1 MSTECNFCKKSFQ
14 KESSLAI
21 HMCEPK
27 RRHREQDERGV
38 QLGLQAYLKFYESM
52 QGTAKLKTFSDFA
65 ESSYYRAF
73 VKFGRY
79 CVATKV
85 ISPSRFLEWLLK
97 NNKKSK
103 SKQFSGL
110 IMTKEAVIER
120 LLAFNKWRTGED
132 DRTMD
137 EADLKPR
144 QITLDIE
151 FAIKELQKL

>member
-1 MSTECNFCKKSFQ
+1 MEK
-14 KESSLAI
+14 
-21 HMCEPK
+21 
-27 RRHREQDERGV
+27 
-38 QLGLQAYLKFYESM
+38 
-52 QGTAKLKTFSDFA
+52 
-65 ESSYYRAF
+65 
-73 VKFGRY
+73 
-79 CVATKV
+79 
-85 ISPSRFLEWLLK
+85 
-97 NNKKSK
+97 NKKLNP
-103 SKQFSGL
+103 KQSSGP

>member
-1 MSTECNFCKKSFQ
+1 ME
-14 KESSLAI
+14 
-21 HMCEPK
+21 
-27 RRHREQDERGV
+27 
-38 QLGLQAYLKFYESM
+38 
-52 QGTAKLKTFSDFA
+52 
-65 ESSYYRAF
+65 
-73 VKFGRY
+73 
-79 CVATKV
+79 
-85 ISPSRFLEWLLK
+85 K
-97 NNKKSK
+97 NKDPK

-120 LLAFNKWRTGED
+120 LSAFNKWRTGED

>member
-1 MSTECNFCKKSFQ
+1 MEK
-14 KESSLAI
+14 
-21 HMCEPK
+21 
-27 RRHREQDERGV
+27 
-38 QLGLQAYLKFYESM
+38 
-52 QGTAKLKTFSDFA
+52 
-65 ESSYYRAF
+65 
-73 VKFGRY
+73 
-79 CVATKV
+79 
-85 ISPSRFLEWLLK
+85 
-97 NNKKSK
+97 NKKLNP
-103 SKQFSGL
+103 KQSSGS

>member
-1 MSTECNFCKKSFQ
+1 ME
-14 KESSLAI
+14 
-21 HMCEPK
+21 
-27 RRHREQDERGV
+27 
-38 QLGLQAYLKFYESM
+38 
-52 QGTAKLKTFSDFA
+52 
-65 ESSYYRAF
+65 
-73 VKFGRY
+73 
-79 CVATKV
+79 
-85 ISPSRFLEWLLK
+85 K
-97 NNKKSK
+97 NKDPK

-110 IMTKEAVIER
+110 IMTNEAVSQR